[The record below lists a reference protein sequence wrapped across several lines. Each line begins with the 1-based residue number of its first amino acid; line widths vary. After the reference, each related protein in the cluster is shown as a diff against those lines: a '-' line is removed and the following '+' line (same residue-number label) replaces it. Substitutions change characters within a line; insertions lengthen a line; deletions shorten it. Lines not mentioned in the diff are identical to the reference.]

1 MARCPWAGDDPEYV
15 SYHDEE
21 WGLPSAGER
30 HLFEMLVL
38 EGFQAGLSWR
48 TILHKRAAFRRA
60 FDRFAPARMAA
71 YGPRDVR
78 RLLGDAGI
86 VRHRGKIEGAIQSA
100 RALLRLQAQGGS
112 LRALCW
118 GAVGGRPVVNRFR
131 SLRQVPPVTAASTA
145 LSKELRRRGFAF
157 VGPTTVYAF
166 MQACGLVNDHLA
178 GCPRHAA
185 CTRAAARFRAPGAP
199 SSGAGA
205 PAPRPRRPAHRSAA
219 PALTPGRGSGK
230 KRGASRE

>member
-1 MARCPWAGDDPEYV
+1 MALARCPWAGDDPEYV

-48 TILHKRAAFRRA
+48 TILHKRPAFRRA

-100 RALLRLQAQGGS
+100 RALLRLQAEGGS

-157 VGPTTVYAF
+157 VGPTTVSAF
-166 MQACGLVNDHLA
+166 MQACGLVNDHLVS
-178 GCPRHAA
+178 CPRHAA
-185 CTRAAARFRAPGAP
+185 CARAARVFQPPAGLD
-199 SSGAGA
+199 SG
-205 PAPRPRRPAHRSAA
+205 PEIREERRRQ
-219 PALTPGRGSGK
+219 
-230 KRGASRE
+230 ASRE